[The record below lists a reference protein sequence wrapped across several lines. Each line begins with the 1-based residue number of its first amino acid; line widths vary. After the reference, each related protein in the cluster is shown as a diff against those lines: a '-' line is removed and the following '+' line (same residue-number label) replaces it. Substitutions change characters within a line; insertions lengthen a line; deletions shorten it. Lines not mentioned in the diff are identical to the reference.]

1 MIFLANFPQLKS
13 TKFIDVLLKIFLS
26 KKKINVKNKD
36 FIFGGSFEFTEY
48 YARHNTT
55 GDRVV
60 IVK

>member
-26 KKKINVKNKD
+26 KKINVKNKD
-36 FIFGGSFEFTEY
+36 FIFGGYFEFTEY
-48 YARHNTT
+48 YARHNTA